1 MRSAVSADMMF
12 GRYDLLVVEKE
23 VGGEGGL
30 MSVSDEL
37 VRASMY
43 RRWRRSIRY
52 EIKQVGDEMERRR
65 TAAEEAGFHSKAR
78 GV

>member
-23 VGGEGGL
+23 VGGAL

-52 EIKQVGDEMERRR
+52 EINQVTDGMERRR
-65 TAAEEAGFHSKAR
+65 TAAEEAGFHSNAR